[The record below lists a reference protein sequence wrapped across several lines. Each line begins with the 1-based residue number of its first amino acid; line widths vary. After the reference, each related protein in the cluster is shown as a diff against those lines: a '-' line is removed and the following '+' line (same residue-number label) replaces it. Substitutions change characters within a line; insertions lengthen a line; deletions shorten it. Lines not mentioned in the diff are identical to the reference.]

1 MPAPARKRTTATL
14 ARPASESRPIL
25 AVVLGVLGT
34 FLLIAMAFHTL
45 QDAVWMREWLE
56 QKFLLPATTGAQ
68 LVSNPCGA
76 FGASVAVLFFSLF
89 GYAAFLIPGF
99 IFLAAWFALNNRAHT
114 LWPTKVALM
123 AACLVFG
130 APILTRWLGLDAE
143 IARTVPW
150 GAFDPKGAGG
160 ILGDFLYH
168 GLSKPVLGEYGVWVL
183 VIPYLFCLLGVV
195 ADDPKATLAAWIAE
209 LRDTFG
215 AWNAERKVAAAKAE
229 EERRRRA
236 VAAAELRRKQQEIVG
251 AEVAPAAQ
259 PKSSTKAAALAAVV
273 DVPLADDLDDLDLP
287 PVKKGRAAKAT
298 EPEPAEPK
306 EPAGPETVQPETVT
320 ITPPAAA
327 VAPTPAKPEPA
338 KPEPAKPEPVK
349 KAAEPE
355 VVSTVGGGKVLVVK
369 PEAIERAKVS
379 QQPKKSGDYIYP
391 DLKHLAKPKEGS
403 EAPSEDFRKRAQDL
417 IETLRQFKVECIP
430 VDPAAG
436 IDVGIQQGPSIT
448 RYEIK
453 PAPGVRVEKIANL
466 SNNIAMN
473 LEAEAV
479 RILAPVPGKG
489 TVGIEIPN
497 RVRKDVL
504 LREIIESQ
512 AWVDARAKMD
522 IPVVLGVDSVTG
534 KPVIAD
540 LAKMP
545 HCLIAGSTGQG
556 KSVCINAF
564 IASLLYRHGPADLR
578 FIMVDP
584 KVVELQVYSKL
595 PHLLVPVETD
605 PKRVPAALK
614 WLVAEMSKRYK
625 IFGKCGVKNIA
636 GFNAKIA
643 KEAGQPRQE
652 ELPLSPEEQA
662 AATEAA
668 ENAFDDGVTI
678 PTEKL
683 PYIVCIID
691 EMADLMMVA
700 AKDIETL
707 VARLA
712 QLARAAG
719 IHLVLATQRPSTDVI
734 TGLIKA
740 NFPTRIAFKVSSQID
755 SRTILDRGG
764 AESLVGRGDMLFI
777 PPGTATLNRVQGA
790 FIGEQEI
797 TAIVDEIN
805 AKNGGPEFAQDIVEA
820 INSAS
825 EEGDEDLGEVD
836 VNNEDALIERCWQI
850 IKTHRR
856 ASVSMLQRKLKL
868 GYNRAARIMDA
879 LEERGYVGPENGSSP
894 REILRED

>member
-14 ARPASESRPIL
+14 ARPTSESRPIL
-25 AVVLGVLGT
+25 AVVLGVVGT

-45 QDAVWMREWLE
+45 QDAVWMRQWLE
-56 QKFLLPATTGAQ
+56 TNLVLPAATGAAE
-68 LVSNPCGA
+68 VPNPCGS
-76 FGASVAVLFFSLF
+76 FGASIAVLLFSLF
-89 GYAAFLIPGF
+89 GYAAFLIPAF
-99 IFLAAWFALNNRAHT
+99 LFLAAWFALNNRAHT

-123 AACLVFG
+123 AACLLFG
-130 APILTRWLGLDAE
+130 APILARWLGMESDANQ
-143 IARTVPW
+143 TVPW

-160 ILGDFLYH
+160 VLGGFLYNS
-168 GLSKPVLGEYGVWVL
+168 LCKPVLGPIGVWVL
-183 VIPYLFCLLGVV
+183 ILPYGFCLLGVV
-195 ADDPKATLAAWIAE
+195 ADDPKATLSAWIAE
-209 LRDTFG
+209 LRDGVG
-215 AWNAERKVAAAKAE
+215 AWNADRKAAALKVE

-251 AEVAPAAQ
+251 AEVLPSVQ
-259 PKSSTKAAALAAVV
+259 PKSSPKAVAVTGLV
-273 DVPLADDLDDLDLP
+273 DVPLDDDLDALDLP
-287 PVKKGRAAKAT
+287 PVKKGRGKAT
-298 EPEPAEPK
+298 PDDEPA
-306 EPAGPETVQPETVT
+306 AVAASTPETVQPESLTVT
-320 ITPPAAA
+320 PAVVAA
-327 VAPTPAKPEPA
+327 SPA
-338 KPEPAKPEPVK
+338 PAKPEPVK
-349 KAAEPE
+349 PEPVKKAPEPE

-369 PEAIERAKVS
+369 PEAIERAKAS
-379 QQPKKSGDYIYP
+379 QQLKRSGDYIFP
-391 DLKHLAKPKEGS
+391 SRDHLAKPKEGS
-403 EAPSEDFRKRAQDL
+403 EAPAEDFRKRAQDL
-417 IETLRQFKVECIP
+417 IETLKQFKVDCIP
-430 VDPAAG
+430 VDPTAG

-512 AWVDARAKMD
+512 AWVDARAKMEV
-522 IPVVLGVDSVTG
+522 PVVLGVDSVTG

-625 IFGKCGVKNIA
+625 IFGKLGVKNIA
-636 GFNAKIA
+636 GFNAKID
-643 KEAGQPRQE
+643 KEKGQPKQE
-652 ELPLSPEEQA
+652 ELVLTPEEQA

-668 ENAFDDGVTI
+668 ESVIDDGIVI

-797 TAIVDEIN
+797 SAIVDEIH

-825 EEGDEDLGEVD
+825 EEGDEDTSEVD
-836 VNNEDALIERCWQI
+836 VNNEEALIERCWQI

-868 GYNRAARIMDA
+868 GYNRAARIMDS

>member
-14 ARPASESRPIL
+14 ARPTSESRPIL
-25 AVVLGVLGT
+25 AVVLGVVGT

-45 QDAVWMREWLE
+45 QDAVWMRQWLE
-56 QKFLLPATTGAQ
+56 TNLVLPAATGAAE
-68 LVSNPCGA
+68 VPNPCGS
-76 FGASVAVLFFSLF
+76 FGASIAVLLFSLF
-89 GYAAFLIPGF
+89 GYAAFLIPAF
-99 IFLAAWFALNNRAHT
+99 LFLAAWFALNNRAHT

-123 AACLVFG
+123 AACLLFG
-130 APILTRWLGLDAE
+130 APILARWLGMESDANQ
-143 IARTVPW
+143 TVPW

-160 ILGDFLYH
+160 VLGGFLYNS
-168 GLSKPVLGEYGVWVL
+168 LCKPVLGPIGVWVL
-183 VIPYLFCLLGVV
+183 ILPYGFCLLGVV
-195 ADDPKATLAAWIAE
+195 ADDPKATLSAWIAE
-209 LRDTFG
+209 LRDGVG
-215 AWNAERKVAAAKAE
+215 AWNADRKAAALKVE

-251 AEVAPAAQ
+251 AEVLPSAQ
-259 PKSSTKAAALAAVV
+259 PKSSTKAVAVTGLV
-273 DVPLADDLDDLDLP
+273 DVPLDDDLDALDLP
-287 PVKKGRAAKAT
+287 PVKKGRGKAT
-298 EPEPAEPK
+298 PDDEPA
-306 EPAGPETVQPETVT
+306 AVAASTPETVQPESLTVT
-320 ITPPAAA
+320 PAVVAA
-327 VAPTPAKPEPA
+327 SPA
-338 KPEPAKPEPVK
+338 PAKPEPVK
-349 KAAEPE
+349 PEPVKKAPEPE

-369 PEAIERAKVS
+369 PEAIERAKAS
-379 QQPKKSGDYIYP
+379 QQLKRSGDYIFP
-391 DLKHLAKPKEGS
+391 SRDHLAKPKEGS
-403 EAPSEDFRKRAQDL
+403 EAPAEDFRKRAQDL
-417 IETLRQFKVECIP
+417 IETLKQFKVDCIP
-430 VDPAAG
+430 VDPTAG

-512 AWVDARAKMD
+512 AWVDARAKMEV
-522 IPVVLGVDSVTG
+522 PVVLGVDSVTG

-625 IFGKCGVKNIA
+625 IFGKLGVKNIA
-636 GFNAKIA
+636 GFNAKID
-643 KEAGQPRQE
+643 KEKGQPKQE
-652 ELPLSPEEQA
+652 ELVLTPEEQA

-668 ENAFDDGVTI
+668 ESVIDDGIVI

-797 TAIVDEIN
+797 SAIVDEIH

-825 EEGDEDLGEVD
+825 EEGDEDTSEVD
-836 VNNEDALIERCWQI
+836 VNNEEALIERCWQI

-868 GYNRAARIMDA
+868 GYNRAARIMDS

>member
-14 ARPASESRPIL
+14 ARPTSESRPIL
-25 AVVLGVLGT
+25 AVVLGVVGT

-45 QDAVWMREWLE
+45 QDAVWMRHWLE
-56 QKFLLPATTGAQ
+56 TNLVLPAATGAPE
-68 LVSNPCGA
+68 VANPCGS
-76 FGASVAVLFFSLF
+76 FGASIAVLLFSLF
-89 GYAAFLIPGF
+89 GYAAFLIPAF
-99 IFLAAWFALNNRAHT
+99 LFLAAWFALNNRAHT

-123 AACLVFG
+123 AACLLFG
-130 APILTRWLGLDAE
+130 APILARWLGMESDANQ
-143 IARTVPW
+143 TVPW

-160 ILGDFLYH
+160 VLGGFLYNS
-168 GLSKPVLGEYGVWVL
+168 LCKPVLGPIGVWVL
-183 VIPYLFCLLGVV
+183 ILPYGFCLLGVV
-195 ADDPKATLAAWIAE
+195 ADDPKATLSAWIAE
-209 LRDTFG
+209 LRDGVG
-215 AWNAERKVAAAKAE
+215 AWNADRKAAALKVE

-251 AEVAPAAQ
+251 AEVLPSAQ
-259 PKSSTKAAALAAVV
+259 PKSSTKAVAVTGLV
-273 DVPLADDLDDLDLP
+273 DVPLDDDLDALDLP
-287 PVKKGRAAKAT
+287 PVKKGRGKAT
-298 EPEPAEPK
+298 PDDEPA
-306 EPAGPETVQPETVT
+306 AVAASAPETVQPESLTVT
-320 ITPPAAA
+320 PAVVAAA
-327 VAPTPAKPEPA
+327 PA
-338 KPEPAKPEPVK
+338 PAKPEPVK
-349 KAAEPE
+349 PEPVKKAPEPE

-369 PEAIERAKVS
+369 PEAIERAKAS
-379 QQPKKSGDYIYP
+379 QQLKRSGDYIFP
-391 DLKHLAKPKEGS
+391 SRDHLAKPKEGS
-403 EAPSEDFRKRAQDL
+403 EAPAEDFRKRAQDL
-417 IETLRQFKVECIP
+417 IETLKQFKVDCIP
-430 VDPAAG
+430 VDPTAG

-512 AWVDARAKMD
+512 AWVDARAKMEV
-522 IPVVLGVDSVTG
+522 PVVLGVDSVTG

-625 IFGKCGVKNIA
+625 IFGKLGVKNIA
-636 GFNAKIA
+636 GFNAKID
-643 KEAGQPRQE
+643 KEKGQPKQE
-652 ELPLSPEEQA
+652 ELVLTPEEQA

-668 ENAFDDGVTI
+668 ESVIDDGIVI

-797 TAIVDEIN
+797 SAIVDEIH

-825 EEGDEDLGEVD
+825 EEGEEDTSEVD
-836 VNNEDALIERCWQI
+836 VNNEEALIERCWQI

-868 GYNRAARIMDA
+868 GYNRAARIMDS

>member
-1 MPAPARKRTTATL
+1 MEGDANPA
-14 ARPASESRPIL
+14 
-25 AVVLGVLGT
+25 
-34 FLLIAMAFHTL
+34 
-45 QDAVWMREWLE
+45 
-56 QKFLLPATTGAQ
+56 
-68 LVSNPCGA
+68 
-76 FGASVAVLFFSLF
+76 
-89 GYAAFLIPGF
+89 
-99 IFLAAWFALNNRAHT
+99 
-114 LWPTKVALM
+114 
-123 AACLVFG
+123 
-130 APILTRWLGLDAE
+130 LTY
-143 IARTVPW
+143 

-160 ILGDFLYH
+160 ILGNFLYNS
-168 GLSKPVLGEYGVWVL
+168 LCKPVLGEIGVWVL
-183 VIPYLFCLLGVV
+183 VLPYCFCLLGVV

-209 LRDTFG
+209 LRDGVG
-215 AWNAERKVAAAKAE
+215 AWNAERKAAALKAD

-236 VAAAELRRKQQEIVG
+236 AAAAELRRKQQEIVG

-259 PKSSTKAAALAAVV
+259 PKSAPKAAAVAAVV
-273 DVPLADDLDDLDLP
+273 DVPLDDDLDNLDLP
-287 PVKKGRAAKAT
+287 PVKKGRTTKAADAEAT
-298 EPEPAEPK
+298 AAEAD
-306 EPAGPETVQPETVT
+306 AGPETVQPETVT
-320 ITPPAAA
+320 ITPAATA
-327 VAPTPAKPEPA
+327 VAPAPEKPA
-338 KPEPAKPEPVK
+338 PAKPEPVK
-349 KAAEPE
+349 PEPAKKTPEPE

-369 PEAIERAKVS
+369 PEAIERAKAS
-379 QQPKKSGDYIYP
+379 QQLKRSGDYIFP
-391 DLKHLAKPKEGS
+391 SRDHLATPKDGS
-403 EAPSEDFRKRAQDL
+403 AAPAEDFRKRAQDL
-417 IETLRQFKVECIP
+417 IETLKQFKVECIP
-430 VDPAAG
+430 VDPTAG

-512 AWVDARAKMD
+512 AWVDARAKME

-636 GFNAKIA
+636 GFNAKID
-643 KEAGQPRQE
+643 KEKGQPKQE
-652 ELPLSPEEQA
+652 ELVLTPEEQA

-668 ENAFDDGVTI
+668 ENAFDDGITI

-797 TAIVDEIN
+797 SAIVDEIH

-820 INSAS
+820 INNAS
-825 EEGDEDLGEVD
+825 SEGDEEDMEEVD